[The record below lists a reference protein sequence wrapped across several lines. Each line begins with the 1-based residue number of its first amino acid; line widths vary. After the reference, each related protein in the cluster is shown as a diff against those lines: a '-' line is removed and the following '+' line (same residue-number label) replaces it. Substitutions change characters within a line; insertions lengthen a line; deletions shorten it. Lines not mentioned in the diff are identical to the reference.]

1 MNDSSQS
8 GTIVEEITIRARA
21 QRVFAAL
28 TGPSTS

>member
-8 GTIVEEITIRARA
+8 GTIVEEITIGART

-28 TGPSTS
+28 TGSSTS